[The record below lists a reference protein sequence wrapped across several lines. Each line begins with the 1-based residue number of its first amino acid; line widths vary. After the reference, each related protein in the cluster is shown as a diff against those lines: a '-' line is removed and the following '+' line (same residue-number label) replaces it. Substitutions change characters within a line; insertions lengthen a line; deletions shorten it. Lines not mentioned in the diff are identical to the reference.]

1 MDKVGSLFAYKT
13 AKYVVAKNKT
23 IGILYRLFQLIVL
36 GYLIGWVF
44 LKNKK
49 YQITD
54 EIIQSSV
61 KTKVKGYATITT
73 SDGKEEVWGP
83 EDYVIPQQGD
93 NVFFVTTNLV
103 DTPNQTLGYCP
114 ESPSAIGF
122 NCTEDADCKQSKFF
136 GNGKKTGICLNIT
149 NSNFTGICEI
159 YGWCPP
165 KTKDRPKTPVL
176 SEAENFILQIR
187 NNIRFPKFNFT
198 GSNFK
203 GKSIKQL
210 NTCFYDEIKEPHC
223 PVFRLGDIV
232 QKAGYSFQEM
242 AVYGGSIG
250 IMVEWQCDLDKGWDC
265 NPQYSF
271 ARLGNS
277 PTHEFKF
284 RYVRYFTDANGGKY
298 RTHYSVSGIH
308 FDVMV
313 FGMAG
318 MFGIIPTI
326 VNLGSGF
333 AFMGAGA
340 YICDIILLY
349 MMKKRTLYRVLK
361 FETVKKYGR
370 MTRT

>member
-13 AKYVVAKNKT
+13 AKYVVAKNKK

-93 NVFFVTTNLV
+93 NVFFVTTNVV

-114 ESPSAIGF
+114 ESPLASGF
-122 NCTEDADCKQSKFF
+122 NCTEDADCKQSKYS
-136 GNGKKTGICLNIT
+136 GNGIKTGICLNIT
-149 NSNFTGICEI
+149 YNNSIGICEI

-165 KTKDRPKTPVL
+165 KTKERSEKPML

-187 NNIRFPKFNFT
+187 NVIRFPKFNFSS
-198 GSNFK
+198 SNFK
-203 GKSIKQL
+203 DKDQL
-210 NTCFYDEIKEPHC
+210 KKCFYDEIKEPQC

-232 QKAGYSFQEM
+232 HKAGYSFQEM
-242 AVYGGSIG
+242 AVYGGSIA
-250 IMVEWQCDLDKGWDC
+250 IMVEWQCDLDKEWDC

-271 ARLGNS
+271 TRLGNS

-284 RYVRYFTDANGGKY
+284 RYVHYFTDAHGRKY

-308 FDVMV
+308 FHVMV

-326 VNLGSGF
+326 VNLGSGL

-340 YICDIILLY
+340 YICDIILLH
-349 MMKKRTLYRVLK
+349 MIKKRTLYRVLK
-361 FETVKKYGR
+361 FETVKKNDKSIVKSV
-370 MTRT
+370 